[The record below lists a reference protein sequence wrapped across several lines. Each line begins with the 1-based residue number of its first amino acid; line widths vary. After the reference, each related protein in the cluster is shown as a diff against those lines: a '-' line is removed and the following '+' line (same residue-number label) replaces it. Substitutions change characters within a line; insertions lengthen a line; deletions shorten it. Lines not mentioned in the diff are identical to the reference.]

1 MDAPALQPD
10 ELRSFLERSGSGSV
24 DIRETHISWVLI
36 TEQSAYKLK
45 KPLVLPFLDY
55 GTPERRRDLCAA
67 EVSLNRR
74 LAPDVYRGVR
84 AAVRTPEGVELGA
97 EDDPRAIDYVV
108 EMRRYDEDQTVASL
122 LGRGEL
128 RESDIAAVGRRLAK
142 FHAECTPAR
151 GPDHGAWR
159 TDQRV
164 LRNLE
169 ELISVAAT
177 RTEREQVRVLAR
189 FLGAFIGARTEV
201 LDARAAAG
209 LVREGHGDL
218 RAEHVVI
225 PGDGGEVTVVDCAE
239 FDAGLRTHDVADDL
253 SFLVMDLVALGGRR
267 FVAPLV
273 DAYRDAGGDCGD
285 DSLLAFFAVHRAL
298 VRAKVMLV
306 RADQHPASS
315 SERGQASAQARGL
328 LAVARRFSW
337 RARLPLA
344 IVVCGAPASGKSHLA
359 GAIAATAGLR
369 QLNSDPLR
377 KALAGIGPTE
387 RADPET
393 YTDEFSRATY
403 AELGRRAAEEIADGG
418 GVVVDATF
426 RRRED
431 RAAFADGFAA
441 AAPSVFVQCT
451 VPAAVVAERAA
462 LRQRDPARVSDA
474 TPEIAAREASRWTP
488 LDEVPATAHLSL
500 RTDRPVEAIVADVV
514 ALLDERLGTRL

>member
-1 MDAPALQPD
+1 M
-10 ELRSFLERSGSGSV
+10 
-24 DIRETHISWVLI
+24 
-36 TEQSAYKLK
+36 
-45 KPLVLPFLDY
+45 
-55 GTPERRRDLCAA
+55 
-67 EVSLNRR
+67 
-74 LAPDVYRGVR
+74 
-84 AAVRTPEGVELGA
+84 
-97 EDDPRAIDYVV
+97 
-108 EMRRYDEDQTVASL
+108 
-122 LGRGEL
+122 
-128 RESDIAAVGRRLAK
+128 
-142 FHAECTPAR
+142 
-151 GPDHGAWR
+151 
-159 TDQRV
+159 
-164 LRNLE
+164 
-169 ELISVAAT
+169 
-177 RTEREQVRVLAR
+177 
-189 FLGAFIGARTEV
+189 

-315 SERGQASAQARGL
+315 SERGQASAQARDL

-500 RTDRPVEAIVADVV
+500 RTDRSVEAIVADVV